1 MKIETFTA
9 HLGNRWSTIAPGRP
23 LCAPCYYLR
32 LRPAARQPQLIATSM
47 AHLGFRCVVRP
58 NGQEL

>member
-1 MKIETFTA
+1 VEYDRARATP
-9 HLGNRWSTIAPGRP
+9 LRP
-23 LCAPCYYLR
+23 VYYLR
-32 LRPAARQPQLIATSM
+32 SRPAARQPQLIATSM

>member
-1 MKIETFTA
+1 V
-9 HLGNRWSTIAPGRP
+9 
-23 LCAPCYYLR
+23 YYLR
-32 LRPAARQPQLIATSM
+32 SRPAARQPQLIATSM